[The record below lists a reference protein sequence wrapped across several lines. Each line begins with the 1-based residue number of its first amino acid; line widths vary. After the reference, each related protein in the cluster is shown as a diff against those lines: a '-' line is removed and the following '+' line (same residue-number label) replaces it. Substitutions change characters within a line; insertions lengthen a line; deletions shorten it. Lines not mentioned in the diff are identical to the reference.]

1 MKALVGAFNQEKA
14 LVGAFSVIVQLHRLI
29 DLRHYIFVNVYSR
42 KYQLTMQQIYL
53 SQNYSMWTRNSP
65 TWDRQ
70 LYCNNF
76 PRALSLHNLYIAV
89 KRRAKLSER
98 KIFLTF
104 FYFCGKLFHFAPWA
118 PWRAE
123 PIIFILLCSFVGCAS
138 NCTAMNNGLTTDNL
152 KKYILMC

>member
-1 MKALVGAFNQEKA
+1 MLSNPNSVLNVKALVGAFNQEKA

-98 KIFLTF
+98 KIFITF
-104 FYFCGKLFHFAPWA
+104 LLFLWKIISFCPPEPRGELSQLYLSCYVPLWA
-118 PWRAE
+118 VQA
-123 PIIFILLCSFVGCAS
+123 
-138 NCTAMNNGLTTDNL
+138 TALQ
-152 KKYILMC
+152 